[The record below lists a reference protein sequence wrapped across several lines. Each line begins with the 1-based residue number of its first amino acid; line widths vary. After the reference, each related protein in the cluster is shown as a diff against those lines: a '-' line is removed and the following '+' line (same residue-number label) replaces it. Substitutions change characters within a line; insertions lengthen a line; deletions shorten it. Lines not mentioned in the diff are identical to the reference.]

1 MDGAAAVRLW
11 VLVHAGAMCPSPQSL
26 RKLESRE
33 VGRGLRWG
41 EGVLGGSHPGFQNR
55 KPECM
60 QERGRATGVDLCVC
74 VRERETDRQTRET
87 SDEVT

>member
-1 MDGAAAVRLW
+1 MRVPC
-11 VLVHAGAMCPSPQSL
+11 VHHPRKSL

-41 EGVLGGSHPGFQNR
+41 EGVLGGSHPGFQKR

-74 VRERETDRQTRET
+74 VRERERETDRQTRET